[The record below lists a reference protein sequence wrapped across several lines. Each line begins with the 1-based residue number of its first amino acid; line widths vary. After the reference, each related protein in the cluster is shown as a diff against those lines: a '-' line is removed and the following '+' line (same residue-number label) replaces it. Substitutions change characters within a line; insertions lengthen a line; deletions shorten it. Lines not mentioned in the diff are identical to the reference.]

1 MYDWLNALPKAELHL
16 HLEGSL
22 EPELLFALAERNKI
36 ALPWNDVEAL
46 RSAYA
51 FNNLQ
56 EFLDLY
62 YAGANVLRSEQDF
75 YDLTWAYLLKCKEQN
90 VIHTEPFFDP
100 QTHTD
105 RGIPFEMVL
114 RGIKQALVDG
124 EKQLGISHGLILS
137 FLRHL
142 SEEEAF
148 KTLEQARPFR
158 DTFIAVGLDSS
169 EMGHPPSKFQRVFD
183 KARSEGYLTVAHAG
197 EEGPPEY
204 IWEALDLLKIER
216 IDHGVRAIED
226 ERLMQRIID
235 EQIPL
240 TVCPLSNTKLC
251 VFDDM
256 RQHNILQ
263 MLERGVKVTV
273 NSDDPAYFGGYVTEN
288 FAALHESLGM
298 TQEQAKRLAQNS
310 LDARLVLSGTAE
322 RVRQLTDLA
331 CAASPSPSTT
341 AGFPSVDSFQTVP
354 PQYAAPP
361 GPLTRWHRSHEYPTV
376 DQHPRNNRLPPS
388 ESRSRPGQ
396 ASTASCRS

>member
-36 ALPWNDVEAL
+36 ALPWNDVDTL
-46 RSAYA
+46 RKAYA

-62 YAGANVLRSEQDF
+62 YQGADVLRTSQDF
-75 YDLTWAYLLKCKEQN
+75 YDLTWAYLLRCKAQN

-105 RGIPFEMVL
+105 RGIPFEVVL
-114 RGIKQALVDG
+114 NGIAAALKDG
-124 EKQLGISHGLILS
+124 EQQLGISSGLILS

-142 SEEEAF
+142 SEDEAQ
-148 KTLEQARPFR
+148 KTLDQALPFR
-158 DTFIAVGLDSS
+158 DAFVAVGLDSS

-183 KARSEGYLTVAHAG
+183 RARDEGFLTVAHAG

-204 IWEALDLLKIER
+204 IWEALDLLKIQR

-240 TVCPLSNTKLC
+240 TVCPLSNTKLR
-251 VFDDM
+251 VFEHM
-256 RQHNILQ
+256 SQHNILD

-288 FAALHESLGM
+288 FHALYTDLGM
-298 TQEQAKRLAQNS
+298 TREQAQRLAQNS
-310 LDARLVLSGTAE
+310 LDARLVKS
-322 RVRQLTDLA
+322 
-331 CAASPSPSTT
+331 
-341 AGFPSVDSFQTVP
+341 
-354 PQYAAPP
+354 
-361 GPLTRWHRSHEYPTV
+361 
-376 DQHPRNNRLPPS
+376 
-388 ESRSRPGQ
+388 
-396 ASTASCRS
+396 

>member
-1 MYDWLNALPKAELHL
+1 MHDWLNALPKAELHL

-36 ALPWNDVEAL
+36 ALPWHDVEAL
-46 RSAYA
+46 RGAYA

-62 YAGANVLRSEQDF
+62 YRGADVLRSEQDF
-75 YDLTWAYLLKCKEQN
+75 YDLTWAYLQKCRAQG

-105 RGIPFEMVL
+105 RGIPFEVVL
-114 RGIKQALVDG
+114 GGITQALRDG
-124 EKQLGISHGLILS
+124 EKRLGISHGLILS

-158 DTFIAVGLDSS
+158 DAFIAVGLDSS

-183 KARSEGYLTVAHAG
+183 QARSEGYLCVAHAG

-204 IWEALDLLKIER
+204 IWQALDLLKVQR

-226 ERLMQRIID
+226 ERLMQRLID

-240 TVCPLSNTKLC
+240 TVCPLSNVKLR
-251 VFDDM
+251 VFQHM
-256 RQHNILQ
+256 GQHNILE

-273 NSDDPAYFGGYVTEN
+273 NSDDPAYFGGYVGEN
-288 FAALHESLGM
+288 FAALHEHLGM
-298 TQEQAKRLAQNS
+298 SEEQARRLAQNS
-310 LDARLVLSGTAE
+310 LDARLA
-322 RVRQLTDLA
+322 
-331 CAASPSPSTT
+331 
-341 AGFPSVDSFQTVP
+341 
-354 PQYAAPP
+354 
-361 GPLTRWHRSHEYPTV
+361 
-376 DQHPRNNRLPPS
+376 
-388 ESRSRPGQ
+388 
-396 ASTASCRS
+396 